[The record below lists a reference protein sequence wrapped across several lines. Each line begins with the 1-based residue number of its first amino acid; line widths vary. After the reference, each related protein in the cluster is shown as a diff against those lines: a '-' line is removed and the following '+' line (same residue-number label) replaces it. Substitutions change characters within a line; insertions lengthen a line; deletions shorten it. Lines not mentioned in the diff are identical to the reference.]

1 MNNQNKIAVH
11 EYKML
16 AAAEECGFKS
26 RNKMFAFLRR
36 YRIIIGS
43 YPAPEFIIM
52 GYFTVANHNVRHDGQ
67 ILKTVPQI
75 FVTEAGIKF
84 IKSLHKLITK
94 DVYVPYFAHK

>member
-1 MNNQNKIAVH
+1 MINQ
-11 EYKML
+11 YKSTVYGHTML
-16 AAAEECGFKS
+16 IAAEKCGFIS
-26 RNKMFAFLRR
+26 RPKLFEFLRR
-36 YRIIIGS
+36 YGIIVGS

-84 IKSLHKLITK
+84 IKNLHKLITK
-94 DVYVPYFAHK
+94 DVYVPHFAHK